1 MKEEEKNK
9 RRVRGVEKK
18 TSSEMLKDM
27 EDE

>member
-9 RRVRGVEKK
+9 RRVRGAEKK